1 MFMKDSRTEN
11 FLTQMGVSF
20 SYSNNISFGD
30 LERDWQE
37 KNMARPTPIRED
49 AVIEY
54 ASLMESGSAAPAP
67 ILFQGKGVLEV
78 LDGVQRLS
86 AASLSGST
94 RVSAYIVECD
104 SIDVVTAIRVLAN
117 ARLQGRQEQPEWT
130 RRRAVEV
137 LVINRGMSV
146 DEVARMG
153 GWQRGDIE
161 RLSVVLDWKSHIQNS
176 GGPELP
182 DTIIDLIA
190 KNTRKEVVYS
200 ATDPVVG
207 FLHAIKKA
215 KFSAADAE
223 PYIEE
228 FFRKITK
235 PSRAYQQYEDR
246 LGDFKKD
253 PEVEVRLRGRKTT
266 ALRDDVVLLR
276 TLKSAVTQV
285 NDIIDSGVELNYID
299 EFFKHVSSIQSALKK
314 LSKHKSPE
322 SPRVPSDM
330 WRNKA

>member
-153 GWQRGDIE
+153 GWQRGD
-161 RLSVVLDWKSHIQNS
+161 
-176 GGPELP
+176 
-182 DTIIDLIA
+182 
-190 KNTRKEVVYS
+190 
-200 ATDPVVG
+200 
-207 FLHAIKKA
+207 
-215 KFSAADAE
+215 
-223 PYIEE
+223 
-228 FFRKITK
+228 
-235 PSRAYQQYEDR
+235 
-246 LGDFKKD
+246 
-253 PEVEVRLRGRKTT
+253 
-266 ALRDDVVLLR
+266 
-276 TLKSAVTQV
+276 
-285 NDIIDSGVELNYID
+285 
-299 EFFKHVSSIQSALKK
+299 
-314 LSKHKSPE
+314 
-322 SPRVPSDM
+322 
-330 WRNKA
+330 